1 MWVIANKTQM
11 GGLGS
16 AISVQSSVVPAQAH
30 FELCEMLL
38 DVLTLSCLCF
48 VDHVSLRA
56 MQSQGAVDFCLGET

>member
-30 FELCEMLL
+30 FELCETLL
-38 DVLTLSCLCF
+38 DVLSLS